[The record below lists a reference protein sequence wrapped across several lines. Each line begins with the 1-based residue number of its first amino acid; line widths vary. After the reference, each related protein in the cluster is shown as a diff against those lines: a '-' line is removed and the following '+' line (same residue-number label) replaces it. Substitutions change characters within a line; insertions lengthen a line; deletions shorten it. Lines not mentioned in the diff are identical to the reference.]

1 MKLNKIIVTNFRQFY
16 GSNSIVFA
24 TDKEKNITLIHGEN
38 GLGKTTLLNAIL
50 WCFYNRFTTDFENP
64 REIVN
69 IYSLTQ
75 GNIIASV
82 EIIFNHEGQ
91 DFYIKRE
98 YNNSTQ
104 NDDVIVYELENG
116 TFIKQVKLALPFIES
131 VIPSQMADYF
141 FFHGEGIAN
150 INNNNNLTKFRKAI
164 RDILGFTSA
173 EYAKDDLNELISR
186 RKAEIQKLTK
196 KNNEYSAKYKIKT
209 DLEYERRE
217 LISAK
222 EACKENVE
230 NCQIKLEALSE
241 RLSNIK
247 VFNVSDIQ
255 NKKISEEKKLKNI
268 EVKTNE
274 LMAKQKKLIHQY
286 GMILFGYKL
295 ANDTML
301 NITEKEV
308 LGEIPSPYDE
318 SLINK
323 IIEAKLCICGR
334 EVSHL
339 SPEYEHIK
347 SLRNKANTAD
357 IKQKRL
363 AAVHFAGSIGNL
375 SEKPQ
380 EFITSFQDIDK
391 DIANLLREKQLST
404 LEISSLQQQLE
415 DIGDG
420 GEREVATINK
430 DINSILTQRENA
442 KIRINNIEKNI
453 SILNTRISECDR
465 WINSNIPD
473 NGLVFKYNQ
482 DVEKLEKLVY
492 LCETKLKNYETTARN
507 NIAVSVNIILNNFS
521 RKEFNVRVTESFDFK
536 LARPDGSLV
545 AKSKGEN
552 LLLNLS
558 FVSAL
563 LGFCAQ
569 RASGDNRFLIKGTVA
584 PFFIDAPFGELD
596 ETYRQATA
604 IFLPQC
610 CEQLILLLSSSHWSG
625 TVDSSI
631 KDRVGKEYLIV
642 SHKIEEQ
649 NEKPLD
655 LIDIK
660 NITHRQ
666 SIYESDFEGSLI
678 KEI

>member
-1 MKLNKIIVTNFRQFY
+1 MKLIKIIVTNFRQFY
-16 GSNSIVFA
+16 GSNSIEFA
-24 TDKEKNITLIHGEN
+24 TDKNKNITLIHGEN

-64 REIVN
+64 HEIVN
-69 IYSLTQ
+69 IFSLSQ
-75 GNIIASV
+75 GEDIASV
-82 EIIFNHEGQ
+82 EIIFNHEGK
-91 DFYIKRE
+91 DFYIKRD
-98 YNNSTQ
+98 YNNSTK
-104 NDDVIVYELENG
+104 NDNVIVYELENG
-116 TFIKQVKLALPFIES
+116 TFVKQVKLALPFIQS

-173 EYAKDDLNELISR
+173 EYAKDDLSELILR
-186 RKAEIQKLTK
+186 RKVEIQKLTK

-217 LISAK
+217 LFSAR
-222 EACKENVE
+222 EVCKDNIE
-230 NCQIKLEALSE
+230 NCHFELEALSE
-241 RLSNIK
+241 RLKNIK
-247 VFNVSDIQ
+247 VFNVSEIQ
-255 NKKISEEKKLKNI
+255 NKKQTEEKR
-268 EVKTNE
+268 VKDIDVKICE
-274 LMAKQKKLIHQY
+274 LLTKQKKLIYQY

-323 IIEAKLCICGR
+323 IIEAKVCICGR
-334 EVSHL
+334 VVNPS
-339 SPEYEHIK
+339 SSEYEHIK

-363 AAVHFAGSIGNL
+363 AAVHFAGFIGNL
-375 SEKPQ
+375 SDKPQ
-380 EFITSFQDIDK
+380 EFITAFQDIDK
-391 DIANLLREKQLST
+391 EISNLLREKQIST
-404 LEISSLQQQLE
+404 LEISEYQRQLE

-430 DINSILTQRENA
+430 EIHSFSTQKENA
-442 KIRINNIEKNI
+442 KIRLSNIEKNI
-453 SILNTRISECDR
+453 SVLNTRISECER
-465 WINSNIPD
+465 WISSNLPD
-473 NGLVFKYNQ
+473 NELVFKYNR
-482 DVEKLEKLVY
+482 DIEKLEKLVY
-492 LCETKLKNYETTARN
+492 LCESKLKNYETTARN

-521 RKEFNVRVTESFDFK
+521 RKDFNVRVTESFDFK

-596 ETYRQATA
+596 DTYRQATA

-625 TVDSSI
+625 TVDASI
-631 KDRVGKEYLIV
+631 KDRVGKEYLII
-642 SHKIEEQ
+642 SHKTEKQ
-649 NEKPLD
+649 SEKPSD
-655 LIDIK
+655 LIDIR

-666 SIYESDFEGSLI
+666 SIYESTFDGSLI

>member
-16 GSNSIVFA
+16 GSNTIVFS
-24 TDKEKNITLIHGEN
+24 TDEEKNITLIHGEN

-50 WCFYNRFTTDFENP
+50 WCFYNRFTNDFENP

-69 IYSLTQ
+69 IFSLSQ
-75 GNIIASV
+75 GNIIATV
-82 EIIFNHEGQ
+82 EIIFNHEGKE
-91 DFYIKRE
+91 FYIKRE

-104 NDDVIVYELENG
+104 NNDVIVYELENG
-116 TFIKQVKLALPFIES
+116 TFIKQVKLALPFIQS

-173 EYAKDDLNELISR
+173 EYAKDDLIELISR
-186 RKAEIQKLTK
+186 RKVEIQKITK

-209 DLEYERRE
+209 DLEYDRRE
-217 LISAK
+217 LISAR
-222 EACKENVE
+222 EVCKDNIENY
-230 NCQIKLEALSE
+230 QIELDALSE
-241 RLSNIK
+241 RLKNIK
-247 VFNVSDIQ
+247 VYNVSDIQ
-255 NKKISEEKKLKNI
+255 NKKQAEEKRVKHI
-268 EVKTNE
+268 EAKTSE
-274 LMAKQKKLIHQY
+274 LMAKQKKLIYQY

-323 IIEAKLCICGR
+323 IIDAKLCICGR
-334 EVSHL
+334 EVNPL
-339 SPEYEHIK
+339 SCEYEHIK

-380 EFITSFQDIDK
+380 EFITAYQDIDK
-391 DIANLLREKQLST
+391 EIANLLREKQIST
-404 LEISSLQQQLE
+404 LEIADLQQQLE

-430 DINSILTQRENA
+430 EIHSISTQKENA
-442 KIRINNIEKNI
+442 KIRMSNIEKNI
-453 SILNTRISECDR
+453 SVLNTRIGECDR
-465 WINSNIPD
+465 WISSNAPD
-473 NGLVFKYNQ
+473 NDLVYKYNR
-482 DVEKLEKLVY
+482 DIEKLEKLVR
-492 LCETKLKNYETTARN
+492 LCESKLKNYELTARN
-507 NIAVSVNIILNNFS
+507 NIAVSVNVILNNFS
-521 RKEFNVRVTESFDFK
+521 RKEFNVRVTENFDFK

-596 ETYRQATA
+596 DTYRQATA

-631 KDRVGKEYLIV
+631 KDRVGKEYLII
-642 SHKIEEQ
+642 SHKTEKQ
-649 NEKPLD
+649 NEKPSD
-655 LIDIK
+655 LIEIK
-660 NITHRQ
+660 NIVHQQ

>member
-1 MKLNKIIVTNFRQFY
+1 
-16 GSNSIVFA
+16 
-24 TDKEKNITLIHGEN
+24 
-38 GLGKTTLLNAIL
+38 
-50 WCFYNRFTTDFENP
+50 
-64 REIVN
+64 
-69 IYSLTQ
+69 
-75 GNIIASV
+75 
-82 EIIFNHEGQ
+82 
-91 DFYIKRE
+91 
-98 YNNSTQ
+98 
-104 NDDVIVYELENG
+104 
-116 TFIKQVKLALPFIES
+116 
-131 VIPSQMADYF
+131 
-141 FFHGEGIAN
+141 
-150 INNNNNLTKFRKAI
+150 
-164 RDILGFTSA
+164 
-173 EYAKDDLNELISR
+173 
-186 RKAEIQKLTK
+186 
-196 KNNEYSAKYKIKT
+196 
-209 DLEYERRE
+209 
-217 LISAK
+217 
-222 EACKENVE
+222 
-230 NCQIKLEALSE
+230 
-241 RLSNIK
+241 
-247 VFNVSDIQ
+247 
-255 NKKISEEKKLKNI
+255 
-268 EVKTNE
+268 
-274 LMAKQKKLIHQY
+274 
-286 GMILFGYKL
+286 MILFGYKL

-323 IIEAKLCICGR
+323 IIDAKLCICGR
-334 EVSHL
+334 EVNPL
-339 SPEYEHIK
+339 SSEYEHIK

-380 EFITSFQDIDK
+380 EFITAYQDIDK
-391 DIANLLREKQLST
+391 EIANLLREKQIST
-404 LEISSLQQQLE
+404 LEIADLQQQLE

-430 DINSILTQRENA
+430 EIHSISTQKENA
-442 KIRINNIEKNI
+442 KIRMSNIEKNI
-453 SILNTRISECDR
+453 SVLNTRIGECDR
-465 WINSNIPD
+465 WISSNAPD
-473 NGLVFKYNQ
+473 NDLVYKYNR
-482 DVEKLEKLVY
+482 DIEKLEKLVR
-492 LCETKLKNYETTARN
+492 LCESKLKNYELTARN
-507 NIAVSVNIILNNFS
+507 NIAVSVNVILNNFS
-521 RKEFNVRVTESFDFK
+521 RKEFNVRVTENFDFK

-596 ETYRQATA
+596 DTYRQATA

-631 KDRVGKEYLIV
+631 KDRVGKEYLII
-642 SHKIEEQ
+642 SHKTEKQ
-649 NEKPLD
+649 NEKPSD
-655 LIDIK
+655 LIEIK
-660 NITHRQ
+660 NIVHQQ

>member
-1 MKLNKIIVTNFRQFY
+1 
-16 GSNSIVFA
+16 
-24 TDKEKNITLIHGEN
+24 
-38 GLGKTTLLNAIL
+38 
-50 WCFYNRFTTDFENP
+50 
-64 REIVN
+64 
-69 IYSLTQ
+69 
-75 GNIIASV
+75 
-82 EIIFNHEGQ
+82 
-91 DFYIKRE
+91 
-98 YNNSTQ
+98 
-104 NDDVIVYELENG
+104 
-116 TFIKQVKLALPFIES
+116 
-131 VIPSQMADYF
+131 
-141 FFHGEGIAN
+141 
-150 INNNNNLTKFRKAI
+150 
-164 RDILGFTSA
+164 
-173 EYAKDDLNELISR
+173 
-186 RKAEIQKLTK
+186 
-196 KNNEYSAKYKIKT
+196 
-209 DLEYERRE
+209 
-217 LISAK
+217 LISAR
-222 EACKENVE
+222 EVCKDNIENY
-230 NCQIKLEALSE
+230 QIELDALSE
-241 RLSNIK
+241 RLKNIK
-247 VFNVSDIQ
+247 VYNVSDIQ
-255 NKKISEEKKLKNI
+255 NKKQAEEKRVKHI
-268 EVKTNE
+268 EAKTSE
-274 LMAKQKKLIHQY
+274 FMVKQKKLIYQY

-334 EVSHL
+334 EVNPL
-339 SPEYEHIK
+339 SSEYEHIK

-380 EFITSFQDIDK
+380 EFIAAYQDIDK
-391 DIANLLREKQLST
+391 EIANLLREKQIST
-404 LEISSLQQQLE
+404 LEILDLQQQLE

-430 DINSILTQRENA
+430 EIHSISTQKENA
-442 KIRINNIEKNI
+442 KIRMSNIEKNI
-453 SILNTRISECDR
+453 SVLNTRIGECDR
-465 WINSNIPD
+465 WIGSNAPD
-473 NGLVFKYNQ
+473 NDLVYKYNR
-482 DVEKLEKLVY
+482 DIEKLEKLVR
-492 LCETKLKNYETTARN
+492 LCESKLKNYEVTARN
-507 NIAVSVNIILNNFS
+507 NIAVSVNVILNNFS
-521 RKEFNVRVTESFDFK
+521 RKEFNVRVTENFDFK

-596 ETYRQATA
+596 DTYRQATA

-631 KDRVGKEYLIV
+631 KDRVGKEYLII
-642 SHKIEEQ
+642 SHKTEKQ
-649 NEKPLD
+649 NEKPSD
-655 LIDIK
+655 LIEIK
-660 NITHRQ
+660 NIAHQQ